1 MVTRGLSIAALAKA
15 ARETARKL
23 DAAPLEVRAK
33 CSKCFARLAG
43 DERARGVCITCASPG
58 SVTDPYGAI
67 PTRFRWAQLDAP
79 LTPPGSS
86 VEIGTWTL
94 REAAFE
100 WIRSTTQV
108 LMVHGSKLEDG
119 TAPTG
124 VGKTS
129 FAAAV
134 ARACVAAGWRILWVR
149 AAELGPVYEDRHRPI
164 LDSVAHIGRAVVVVD
179 GLGKELAGAK
189 IDSGVITQ
197 RLPAMQEL
205 IALTYE
211 LPKTRFIFT
220 SDVTGQMLKSA
231 YGADAVRRIVK
242 APNAVAIELRG
253 GQ

>member
-1 MVTRGLSIAALAKA
+1 MVTRGFSVDDIARV
-15 ARETARKL
+15 ARETTFRIESAS
-23 DAAPLEVRAK
+23 LEVRAK

-43 DERARGVCITCASPG
+43 DERAAGVCITCASPG
-58 SVTDPYGAI
+58 SVTNPCGAI
-67 PTRFRWAQLDAP
+67 PARFRWAQLDAP
-79 LTPPGSS
+79 LIPPGSS
-86 VEIGTWTL
+86 AEIGSRAL
-94 REAAFE
+94 HELAFE

-108 LMVHGSKLEDG
+108 LMIHGSKLEDG

-134 ARACVAAGWRILWVR
+134 ARACVAVGWRIIWVR

-164 LDSVAHIGRAVVVVD
+164 LDSIAGIGRAVVVVD

-189 IDSGVITQ
+189 LDSGVITQ

-220 SDVTGQMLKSA
+220 SDVTGQMLKNA

-242 APNAVAIELRG
+242 APNAMAIELRG